1 MKEIGF
7 VLLLTI
13 LVPIFMLSGIASVR
27 KAHWRESV
35 PLAEFL
41 IDRAAG
47 IEPPPRNKWDRGFA
61 RVQAWMNI
69 VLGAFFT
76 LCLVAVIVSLFSE

>member
-1 MKEIGF
+1 MKNVGLI
-7 VLLLTI
+7 LLLVV
-13 LVPIFMLSGIASVR
+13 LGPVFMLSGIASIR

-61 RVQAWMNI
+61 RFQAWMSAI
-69 VLGAFFT
+69 LGAFFT
-76 LCLVAVIVSLFSE
+76 LCLAAVIFSLISE